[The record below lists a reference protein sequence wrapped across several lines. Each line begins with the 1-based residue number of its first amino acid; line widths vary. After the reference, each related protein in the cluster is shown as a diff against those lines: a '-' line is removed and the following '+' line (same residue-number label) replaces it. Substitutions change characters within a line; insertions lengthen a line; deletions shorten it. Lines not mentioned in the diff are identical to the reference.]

1 MKSRTPE
8 LLNRKAHFEYTV
20 LDTYVAGIGLIGSEV
35 RSLRDGSG
43 NINDAYAIVDNNE
56 VILKNLYINTY
67 LTEQVMY
74 KTEPIR
80 DRKLLLNKKEIQK
93 IKKVVEQPG
102 YTIIPL
108 KMFFNEKHIVKV
120 LIGICI
126 GKHEYDKRESIKKRD
141 LERET
146 QMKF

>member
-1 MKSRTPE
+1 MKSKTPE

-20 LDTYVAGIGLIGSEV
+20 LDTYVAGIALIGSEV
-35 RSLRDGSG
+35 RSLRDGGG

-56 VILKNLYINTY
+56 VILKNSYINAY

-108 KMFFNEKHIVKV
+108 KMFFNEKHMVKV
-120 LIGICI
+120 LIGVCV
-126 GKHEYDKRESIKKRD
+126 GKHEYDKRETIKKRD

-146 QMKF
+146 RMKF

>member
-1 MKSRTPE
+1 MKSKTPE

-20 LDTYVAGIGLIGSEV
+20 LDTYVAGIALIGSEV
-35 RSLRDGSG
+35 RSLRDGGG

-56 VILKNLYINTY
+56 VILKNSYINAY

-108 KMFFNEKHIVKV
+108 KMFFNEKHMVKV
-120 LIGICI
+120 LIGVCV
-126 GKHEYDKRESIKKRD
+126 GKHEYDKREAIKKRD

-146 QMKF
+146 RMKF